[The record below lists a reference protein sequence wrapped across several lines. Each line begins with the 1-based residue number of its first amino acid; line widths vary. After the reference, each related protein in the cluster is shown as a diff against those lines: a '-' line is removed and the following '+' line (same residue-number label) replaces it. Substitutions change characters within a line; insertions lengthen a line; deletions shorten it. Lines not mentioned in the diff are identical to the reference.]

1 MPFPIEWFIFIIHE
15 SGKWSRDLISD
26 FTLKDCL
33 FGGVELAK
41 NDDPDKYVNTGYGI
55 GFD

>member
-1 MPFPIEWFIFIIHE
+1 MPFPIEWFIFILQE